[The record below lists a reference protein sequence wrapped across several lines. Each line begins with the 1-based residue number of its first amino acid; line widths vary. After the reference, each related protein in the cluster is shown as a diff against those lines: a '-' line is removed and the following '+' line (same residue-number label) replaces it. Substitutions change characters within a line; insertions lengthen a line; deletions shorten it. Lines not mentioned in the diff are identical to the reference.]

1 MTYINKDKYEGNRL
15 NDLKSW
21 YVKMIYNNGNKY
33 EGLWEKDKKKINIS

>member
-15 NDLKSW
+15 NDLKSG
-21 YVKMIYNNGNKY
+21 YGKMIYNNGNKY